1 MASSGGP
8 TVGLDIGSHLIK
20 VAEAR
25 PGKGGVVITALG
37 LAPTPAGVLEN
48 NVIVDPAALGQEVK
62 KLLRTAGVSTKR
74 VVSSVSGQSA
84 LVVRV
89 IEVPKMSPSE
99 LADTMKWEVER
110 HVPFAASE
118 VIMDFQ
124 AIERPDEPE
133 DAQNMEVLLAVA
145 QQDMIDRHV
154 AMLFAAGLKP
164 VAIDVEPL
172 SAARALID
180 AEGEATASQRN
191 VVILNIGASNTDIGV
206 YRGGIL
212 AFPRTL
218 PLAGDSLT
226 KAISDTMGVD
236 AEEAEKLKR
245 ENAEIFMDQIQAPGA
260 TTAAEEGFLDF
271 SGTGPQ
277 PPATTPQPPQR
288 MPFDLSDS
296 AEEQQ
301 PAHEGQ
307 PDITG
312 RHSFDLS
319 AGGEETPAPAPSA
332 PPATTSGQLTETPSH
347 VGDTQRDPVKQQV
360 FNAIAPVLG
369 EFVTEIRRSL
379 EYYRGR
385 VANNTIDEILV
396 CGGTAKLPHLDEFL
410 SSELGIPTRV
420 ANPLRFAAVSSKA
433 FSQEYL
439 DEVAAL
445 FPVAVGLAERD
456 LVAAGNGSSK
466 SKGKSKGGGK

>member
-48 NVIVDPAALGQEVK
+48 NVVVDPAALGQEVK

-154 AMLFAAGLKP
+154 AMLFAAGLRP

-180 AEGEATASQRN
+180 AGGEAAASQRN

-218 PLAGDSLT
+218 PLAGDSFT

-245 ENAEIFMDQIQAPGA
+245 EHAEVFLDQIQAPGA
-260 TTAAEEGFLDF
+260 AAAPEEGFLDF

-277 PPATTPQPPQR
+277 PPAAPQPPQR

-296 AEEQQ
+296 AEEQP
-301 PAHEGQ
+301 PAHEDQ
-307 PDITG
+307 ADITG

-319 AGGEETPAPAPSA
+319 AGGDEKPAAAPSV
-332 PPATTSGQLTETPSH
+332 PPAAPSGQLTEVPAH

-385 VANNTIDEILV
+385 VTNNTIDEILI

-410 SSELGIPTRV
+410 ASELGIPTRV
-420 ANPLRFAAVSSKA
+420 ANPLQFTAVASKA

-456 LVAAGNGSSK
+456 LVAVGNGSSK